1 MCYNDTSK
9 NKGDLKMKT
18 YIARKDMGDG
28 YKVEYRVKAE
38 SKEEAEKKIREIS
51 GEPKMTVK
59 EKA

>member
-1 MCYNDTSK
+1 
-9 NKGDLKMKT
+9 MKT

-38 SKEEAEKKIREIS
+38 NKEEAEKKIREIS